1 MKVGFDGGIKLE
13 FHGAKVTADGG
24 LLAYRDLDDAL
35 GLFDS
40 VSANFHDKR
49 TGRNIRHAM
58 PTLLRQ
64 SVYSRL
70 AGYED
75 VNDAGRLSVDPVM
88 RAITGKNDNGK
99 QAANANTMG
108 RFETEIMTQR
118 ENLGSL
124 SDINGTWVNRA
135 MNKNYLKYRLKG
147 LFEGKANQKVS
158 RFLIKTNVV
167 I

>member
-1 MKVGFDGGIKLE
+1 LLNLSEHIIYTTNNNRLWRTISDHLEGESMKVGFDGGIKLE

-88 RAITGKNDNGK
+88 RAITGK
-99 QAANANTMG
+99 M
-108 RFETEIMTQR
+108 
-118 ENLGSL
+118 
-124 SDINGTWVNRA
+124 A
-135 MNKNYLKYRLKG
+135 MASKPPAPTRWG
-147 LFEGKANQKVS
+147 VS
-158 RFLIKTNVV
+158 KRR
-167 I
+167 